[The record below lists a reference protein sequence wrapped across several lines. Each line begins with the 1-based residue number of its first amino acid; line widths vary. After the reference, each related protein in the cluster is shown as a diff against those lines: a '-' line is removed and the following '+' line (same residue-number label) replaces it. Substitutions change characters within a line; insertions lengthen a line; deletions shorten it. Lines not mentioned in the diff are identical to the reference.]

1 MGINLTTCVLFMCIK
16 QVSNL
21 YLIYIIEIIPKG
33 NKIEFKMRK
42 GVAPEII
49 VQKTKSIHDRSFV
62 GKIFRRKVYGCQA
75 VKRSQNGS
83 LSVYTYI

>member
-42 GVAPEII
+42 GVAAVIM
-49 VQKTKSIHDRSFV
+49 VQKRKAFTIDLSSGRSLEE
-62 GKIFRRKVYGCQA
+62 K
-75 VKRSQNGS
+75 
-83 LSVYTYI
+83 